1 MDKKMSITE
10 HLGELR
16 YRLIF
21 SLTVLLMGALLVY
34 LNMDKMIRWLMV
46 PLDGK
51 ILHFTGPADGLFVTV
66 QIAVVGGIILALPVL
81 IYHVLAFIIPGC
93 TRHERKVVF
102 SSIPPAIFL
111 FFLGMLFGKQKLFP
125 VVLQFFL
132 GVGEAYLNPMLLG
145 SKYFS
150 FLVMLTFTMGLF
162 FQIPLIMV
170 ALSRLGIIRS
180 TKLRATRMYGYIS
193 IFMVVGTLVP
203 SPDFLTLVGICL
215 PVILLYES
223 SIWIIYLMEKVQEK
237 KEKIN
242 YA

>member
-1 MDKKMSITE
+1 MDKKMSIIE

-21 SLTVLLMGALLVY
+21 SLMVLLMGALLVY
-34 LNMDKMIRWLMV
+34 LNMDKVIRWLMV
-46 PLDGK
+46 PLDEK
-51 ILHFTGPADGLFVTV
+51 ILYFTGPADGFFVTV
-66 QIAVVGGIILALPVL
+66 QIAVVGGITLGLPVL
-81 IYHVLAFIIPGC
+81 IYHVLAFVIPGC

-102 SSIPPAIFL
+102 LSIPLAILL
-111 FFLGMLFGKQKLFP
+111 FFLGALFGKQILFP
-125 VVLQFFL
+125 VVLQVFI
-132 GVGEAYLNPMLLG
+132 GIGEAYLNSMLLG

-150 FLVMLTFTMGLF
+150 FLVMLTFAMGLF

-193 IFMVVGTLVP
+193 IFMMVIIIVP
-203 SPDFLTLVGICL
+203 SPNFLTLAGICL

-223 SIWIIYLMEKVQEK
+223 SIWVIYLLEKVQEK